1 MITAYTDFKN
11 IPSNGIYNTIRCKK
25 GDKDVVL
32 KQLREP
38 YASQAKYK
46 SVQHK
51 EYTYGKKIDSPYVV
65 KYLGEEDLPDYGH
78 VLVTEYVEARSLAV
92 YLSEGHSD
100 EEKIDMI
107 KSIAEALNS
116 LHQLNLI
123 CGVLNPYTIMV
134 TCQDDRPVI
143 TELRGTYNNTIDEP
157 ADYQKYISPEQKDGT
172 ITVDRR
178 TDIYSIGVLM
188 RDMGLTLSYDSIIK
202 KCCSIGRNDRF
213 YDCDDLIMN
222 LHGSYKRSNTN
233 IRVNPQVLAV
243 MAIAVVTAAVVWLG
257 VSNFDKLAEVFN
269 TEKNEA
275 TEQTSADTI
284 TNESENVAAVGEK
297 TDSFAKQSTPAA
309 AKGNDFSSIVSP
321 NVKETLD
328 KVYQPY
334 IEERQS
340 GMTLNTYK
348 SRLRPL
354 RSQVKKAYKD
364 IARDLGSIT
373 DDERQIFDNLFAEYN
388 KQKQQEFAT
397 CAPLK

>member
-1 MITAYTDFKN
+1 MITAYSDFKN
-11 IPSNGIYNTIRCKK
+11 IPSKGIYNTIRCKK
-25 GDKDVVL
+25 GDKEVVL
-32 KQLREP
+32 KQLRDP

-46 SVQHK
+46 SVLHR
-51 EYTYGKKIDSPYVV
+51 EYSYGKKIDSPYVV

-78 VLVTEYVEARSLAV
+78 VLVVEYVEARPLTV
-92 YLSEGHSD
+92 YLSEEHSD

-107 KSIAEALNS
+107 KRIAEALNS

-134 TCQDDRPVI
+134 TRQDDRPVI
-143 TELRGTYNNTIDEP
+143 TELRGTYNNTIEEP

-222 LHGSYKRSNTN
+222 LHGSHKRSSNN
-233 IRVNPQVLAV
+233 FRINPQVLAV
-243 MAIAVVTAAVVWLG
+243 LAVVVVAAVVVWFG
-257 VSNFDKLAEVFN
+257 VTNIDKLAGVFQ

-275 TEQTSADTI
+275 MEQTSVDSTA
-284 TNESENVAAVGEK
+284 SENVVSTIK
-297 TDSFAKQSTPAA
+297 TDSSATQTSTTQVG
-309 AKGNDFSSIVSP
+309 KGTDFTSIVSP

-354 RSQVKKAYKD
+354 RSQVKKAYKT

-373 DDERQIFDNLFAEYN
+373 NDERQIFDNLFAEYN